1 MSNKKEVAI
10 EATLRTGKGKTY
22 TRKLRRDGKVP
33 AVLNSK
39 GKSTLLELD
48 PKLLSRAW
56 RDCGKQ
62 FDLVLGG
69 QTQRVEITELQV
81 HPVKR
86 LALHVDLTPVG

>member
-1 MSNKKEVAI
+1 MSNKKDVSI
-10 EATLRTGKGKTY
+10 EATLRTGIGKSY

-56 RDCGKQ
+56 RDCGRQ
-62 FDLVLGG
+62 FDLVLEGK
-69 QTQRVEITELQV
+69 TQRVQITELQV
-81 HPVKR
+81 HPVRR
-86 LALHVDLTPVG
+86 LALHVDLAPVV